1 MRIQR
6 LLQMLAFAAA
16 LVWAYPVLAQN
27 SDNPECL
34 GTQCGTPQEQGGGC
48 GCSCGCGC
56 SVWVSYTDDGK
67 TLSYTDD
74 ADGDGVADGYDNC
87 PFVANRDQA
96 DSDGD
101 GVGDAC
107 DNCPTV
113 PNPDQRDTDGDG
125 KGDACDDDLDG
136 DGVPNTADNCPNI
149 PNASQTISF
158 PNLFGPGT
166 GHGPNGLGDACNPD
180 IDGDGIPNAADHCPR
195 YPDASNPV
203 TVPGVNCVVDTD
215 GDGVDDSHDNCPTV
229 PNPDQKDTNNNGIGD
244 ACDPD
249 IDGDGVLNAVD
260 NCPTVPNRD
269 QHDDDGDGIG
279 DACDP
284 HYCVVVDPSNPNA
297 CLDPNAAFAVSAGGS
312 ISLMRG
318 ETLRLPLFANRN
330 NAGIEYSWTVSKR
343 PGGSTAAVKN
353 PLGLVSASRHWSYA
367 YSDNVGKPL
376 FTPDSDGE
384 YTLQL
389 LATLATPDARYPGV
403 RTANAALTVKV
414 QSSGSSSGC
423 TALPLGAPA
432 AGLALAALGLL
443 VRRRRSTR

>member
-1 MRIQR
+1 
-6 LLQMLAFAAA
+6 
-16 LVWAYPVLAQN
+16 
-27 SDNPECL
+27 
-34 GTQCGTPQEQGGGC
+34 
-48 GCSCGCGC
+48 
-56 SVWVSYTDDGK
+56 VWVSYTDDGK

-74 ADGDGVADGYDNC
+74 ADGDGKADGYDNC

-96 DSDGD
+96 DTDGD

-136 DGVPNTADNCPNI
+136 DGIPNAQDNCPNI
-149 PNASQTISF
+149 PNAAQTISF

-166 GHGPNGLGDACNPD
+166 GHGANGLGDACNPD

-203 TVPGVNCVVDTD
+203 TVPGVNCVVDSD

-249 IDGDGVLNAVD
+249 IDGDGVLNAQD

-318 ETLRLPLFANRN
+318 ETVRLPLFANRN
-330 NAGIEYSWTVSKR
+330 NVGIEYAWTVSKR
-343 PGGSTAAVKN
+343 PGGSTAAVRN
-353 PLGLVSASRHWSYA
+353 PLGLVSLSRHWSYA
-367 YSDNVGKPL
+367 YPDNVGKPL
-376 FTPDSDGE
+376 FTPDAEGE

-389 LATLATPDARYPGV
+389 VATMATPDARYPGV

-414 QSSGSSSGC
+414 QSSGSSGC

-443 VRRRRSTR
+443 VRRRRK